1 MTLFFNMKLG
11 FGGRMEEMWF
21 QIEATTLQCVI
32 CLPQK
37 EEWKNRNASVSSE
50 IFETYITV

>member
-37 EEWKNRNASVSSE
+37 EEWKNRNASV
-50 IFETYITV
+50 FPQKHLGRT